1 MAFKRPL
8 HPLVQQGL
16 LMALA
21 VGARAAARAVDS
33 LLKDAAMG
41 LGAAEDRVQK
51 TRRNIKR
58 KVRQS
63 GVRLEDPP
71 DTDFNPDDSEEE

>member
-1 MAFKRPL
+1 MAFKKPL

-33 LLKDAAMG
+33 VLKDAAVG
-41 LGAAEDRVQK
+41 LGAAEKRVQK
-51 TRRNIKR
+51 TRKNIKR

-63 GVRLEDPP
+63 GVRLEDTV
-71 DTDFNPDDSEEE
+71 DANYDDSEEEE

>member
-1 MAFKRPL
+1 MAFRRPL
-8 HPLVQQGL
+8 HPLIQQGL
-16 LMALA
+16 FLALS

-33 LLKDAAMG
+33 VLKDAAAG

-51 TRRNIKR
+51 TRKNIKK

-71 DTDFNPDDSEEE
+71 ATEFDPDDSEEE